1 MNASS
6 DKILGIME
14 VANKALAASK
24 EYKEVMFVFLEEDNP
39 VSNLLAG
46 KFTYRAIA
54 IDETINNSTS
64 RGIKS
69 N

>member
-24 EYKEVMFVFLEEDNP
+24 EYKEVMLVFLEEDNP
-39 VSNLLAG
+39 VKSLLAG
-46 KFTYRAIA
+46 KFVYRIVE
-54 IDETINNSTS
+54 IDETINS
-64 RGIKS
+64 
-69 N
+69 